1 MGQKVYLSMK
11 TKTMWLI
18 AEIITT
24 RKITFHPGKQHRFF
38 NSTMKEEMNTHSV
51 VGRSIL
57 QRPAKGENDSS

>member
-38 NSTMKEEMNTHSV
+38 NS
-51 VGRSIL
+51 
-57 QRPAKGENDSS
+57 QRKFYQTVLTYEKMP

>member
-1 MGQKVYLSMK
+1 
-11 TKTMWLI
+11 MWLI
-18 AEIITT
+18 AEIITM